1 MLGEKHD
8 LVHELPE
15 HKERIHELKMSDRH
29 FQKLFDKYHDLDH
42 QVKRIEEGVE
52 NTSDDY
58 IETLKKERL
67 SLKDQL
73 FTMIKATA

>member
-8 LVHELPE
+8 LIHELPE

-29 FQKLFDKYHDLDH
+29 FQKLFDKYHDIDH

-52 NTSDDY
+52 TTSDDY
-58 IETLKKERL
+58 VETLKKERL
-67 SLKDQL
+67 NLKDQL
-73 FTMIKATA
+73 FSMIKASA